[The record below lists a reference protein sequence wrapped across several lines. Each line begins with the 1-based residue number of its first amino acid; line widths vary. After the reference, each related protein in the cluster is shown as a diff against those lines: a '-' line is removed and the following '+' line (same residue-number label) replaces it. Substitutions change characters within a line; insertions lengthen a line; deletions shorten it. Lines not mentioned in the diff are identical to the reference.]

1 LWLLKAYLVITDY
14 PVPQLGHDLRIP
26 AVNPAVSSLEYPKV
40 HQITRDTGPVQPVRS
55 PCHRVSQHPSH
66 DLIYRDNGDSNHR
79 PKGGRMTR
87 PGRPGPADPEQKF
100 AVGQIFFSAAG
111 QAC

>member
-1 LWLLKAYLVITDY
+1 
-14 PVPQLGHDLRIP
+14 
-26 AVNPAVSSLEYPKV
+26 
-40 HQITRDTGPVQPVRS
+40 
-55 PCHRVSQHPSH
+55 
-66 DLIYRDNGDSNHR
+66 
-79 PKGGRMTR
+79 MTR